1 MGKWSTILGIGKKVA
16 NHSAT
21 QTTAR
26 SIGGALVHPQRTL
39 AGLGNATK
47 TAVMGGG
54 MGYLAWEKLVNDKPV
69 VRAAADLLVGEEAV
83 DKGLEMAGNA
93 TNKIADAADKA
104 GESLQEV
111 SQSVSS
117 MGASWGGVGTFLRN
131 MTGGN
136 GMDMLGNFFGNL
148 GKGNVSGLGIFGLL
162 ASAMLVFGRFGW
174 LGKIA
179 GALLGMML
187 IGNNSKVAQPL
198 TPAVSEEQERPGGM
212 RR

>member
-1 MGKWSTILGIGKKVA
+1 MGKWATILGIGKKVA
-16 NHSAT
+16 GHPAT
-21 QTTAR
+21 QATAR
-26 SIGGALVHPQRTL
+26 NIGDALVHPRRTL
-39 AGLGNATK
+39 IGLGHGAK
-47 TAVMGGG
+47 AAVVGGG
-54 MGYLAWEKLVNDKPV
+54 MGYLAWENLVNDKPV
-69 VRAAADLLVGEEAV
+69 VRAAAEVLVGEETV
-83 DKGLEMAGNA
+83 DKGLELAGNA
-93 TNKIADAADKA
+93 ADKIADVADKTCKSME
-104 GESLQEV
+104 GVE
-111 SQSVSS
+111 QSVSS
-117 MGASWGGVGTFLRN
+117 ANETLSGMSTFLRN

-198 TPAVSEEQERPGGM
+198 APAVGEEQGRSGGM

>member
-54 MGYLAWEKLVNDKPV
+54 MGYLAWEKLVNDKP
-69 VRAAADLLVGEEAV
+69 
-83 DKGLEMAGNA
+83 
-93 TNKIADAADKA
+93 
-104 GESLQEV
+104 
-111 SQSVSS
+111 

-198 TPAVSEEQERPGGM
+198 TPAVSEEQGRPGGM

>member
-1 MGKWSTILGIGKKVA
+1 MGKWATILGIGKKVA
-16 NHSAT
+16 GHPAT
-21 QTTAR
+21 QATAR
-26 SIGGALVHPQRTL
+26 NIGDALVHPRRTL
-39 AGLGNATK
+39 IGLGH
-47 TAVMGGG
+47 
-54 MGYLAWEKLVNDKPV
+54 WENLVNDKPV
-69 VRAAADLLVGEEAV
+69 VRAAAEVLVGEETV
-83 DKGLEMAGNA
+83 DKGLELAGNA
-93 TNKIADAADKA
+93 ADKIADVANKTAKSME
-104 GESLQEV
+104 GV
-111 SQSVSS
+111 KQSVSS
-117 MGASWGGVGTFLRN
+117 ANETLNGVSTFLRN

-162 ASAMLVFGRFGW
+162 ASAMLIFGRFGW

-198 TPAVSEEQERPGGM
+198 ASVVSEEQERSGGM

>member
-1 MGKWSTILGIGKKVA
+1 MGKWATILGIGKKVA
-16 NHSAT
+16 GHPAA
-21 QTTAR
+21 QATAR
-26 SIGGALVHPQRTL
+26 SIGGALVHPRRTL
-39 AGLGNATK
+39 IGLGHGAK
-47 TAVMGGG
+47 AAVVGGG
-54 MGYLAWEKLVNDKPV
+54 MGYLAWENLVNDKPV
-69 VRAAADLLVGEEAV
+69 VRAAAEVLVGEETV
-83 DKGLEMAGNA
+83 DKGLELAGNA
-93 TNKIADAADKA
+93 ADKIADVADKTCKNMEGVEQSISSA
-104 GESLQEV
+104 NETLSGV
-111 SQSVSS
+111 S
-117 MGASWGGVGTFLRN
+117 TFLRN

-198 TPAVSEEQERPGGM
+198 APAVNEEQGRSGGM

>member
-1 MGKWSTILGIGKKVA
+1 MGKWATILGIGKKVA
-16 NHSAT
+16 RHPAT
-21 QTTAR
+21 QATAR
-26 SIGGALVHPQRTL
+26 NIGDALVHPRRTL
-39 AGLGNATK
+39 IGLGHGAK
-47 TAVMGGG
+47 AAVVGGG
-54 MGYLAWEKLVNDKPV
+54 MGYLAWENLVNDKPV
-69 VRAAADLLVGEEAV
+69 VRAAAEVLVGEETV
-83 DKGLEMAGNA
+83 DKGLELAGNA
-93 TNKIADAADKA
+93 ADKIADVANKTAKSME
-104 GESLQEV
+104 GV
-111 SQSVSS
+111 KQSVSS
-117 MGASWGGVGTFLRN
+117 ANETLNGVSTFLRN

-162 ASAMLVFGRFGW
+162 ASAMLIFGRFGW

-198 TPAVSEEQERPGGM
+198 ASVVSEEQERSGGM